1 MGEAILTRE
10 NLARSGM
17 NEEQISAILA
27 TYEMGKNESR
37 KEQNV
42 IMNFKNN
49 VDKTVE
55 KDFSNGLG
63 KTVPV
68 NCNEAMSVTSIF
80 DLQRYAEGT
89 LVRFP
94 DFAEGQPFVAR
105 VRRPSML
112 VLAKSGKIPNTLL
125 ASANELFSKG
135 GAGMDAD
142 NENMLADI
150 YNICEI
156 ICEAALKEPTYQQIK
171 DAGLE
176 LSDNQLMAIFNYTQ
190 TGAKALESFR

>member
-1 MGEAILTRE
+1 MANLTRE
-10 NLARSGM
+10 QMLEMGM
-17 NEEQISAILA
+17 SEEQISMVLGEEPVKPVAAVAPIVA
-27 TYEMGKNESR
+27 AKPQQIPEG
-37 KEQNV
+37 
-42 IMNFKNN
+42 
-49 VDKTVE
+49 
-55 KDFSNGLG
+55 NGI
-63 KTVPV
+63 TVPV
-68 NCNEAMSVTSIF
+68 NCSEAMSPTTIF
-80 DLQRYAEGT
+80 DLQAYSKGT

-112 VLAKSGKIPNTLL
+112 VLAKQGKIPNSLL
-125 ASANELFSKG
+125 TSANELFSKG

-142 NENMLADI
+142 NESMLSDV
-150 YNICEI
+150 YDVTEI

-176 LSDNQLMAIFNYTQ
+176 LSDDQLMAIFNYTQ